1 MSHGRPYWLD
11 LCSVEKTWLL
21 WSLQAVNIE
30 DGIPWP
36 DLLLDML
43 YDRPIVTALDV
54 KGVDA
59 HDRHHDAQSAACVD
73 SLICLLAI
81 AGAAICEYVK
91 DVSPAGVILMRH
103 NIGVISRLFV
113 GSVTRYCI
121 ENSIAPVIIVHPAV
135 ADT

>member
-36 DLLLDML
+36 NLLLDML

-73 SLICLLAI
+73 SLICLLAV
-81 AGAAICEYVK
+81 AGAA
-91 DVSPAGVILMRH
+91 MRH